1 MDFLSALQPRALL
14 QSSLMASPDPDR
26 LARWH
31 VQKLHFN
38 INHHYDGNY
47 FLRASEGSQPLP

>member
-1 MDFLSALQPRALL
+1 
-14 QSSLMASPDPDR
+14 MASPDPDR